1 VTNTERAYPEP
12 ARFASGGARGLLTLL
27 LAIVAISTA
36 TPFIVWAS
44 PAPPLAIAALRVS
57 ITAVVMFAVG
67 RDAFARLRTLAPRD
81 RAWVIAAGALFGAH
95 LGVWITSLSYTSP
108 TASLALV
115 ATNPIFAALFG
126 LLLGDGVRRRE
137 WWGIAIAVVGSA
149 IIAAHDWNAGGR
161 ALAGDLL
168 ALAGGALAA
177 AYLVV
182 GRRLRTAMPLA
193 PYLALVNGVAA
204 VVLVAAAAIH
214 GDAMLSLAPH
224 EYAAI
229 AGAALC
235 ASVVG
240 HTLLNY
246 GVRRTPTHLVALTI
260 LGEPIGASLLT
271 WGFFGVRPTL
281 SAAIGGAVI
290 LVGIGLGFAGRRE

>member
-1 VTNTERAYPEP
+1 MSPKT
-12 ARFASGGARGLLTLL
+12 RGLLTLL

-36 TPFIVWAS
+36 TPFIVWAQ
-44 PAPPLAIAALRVS
+44 PAPPLAIAAWRVTL
-57 ITAVVMFAVG
+57 TAVVMFG
-67 RDAFARLRTLAPRD
+67 FGPDAFARLRALSARD
-81 RAWVIAAGALFGAH
+81 RAWVLAAGALFGAH

-115 ATNPIFAALFG
+115 ATNPIFAAVFG
-126 LLLGDGVRRRE
+126 LLLGDHVRRRE

-149 IIAAHDWNAGGR
+149 IIAERDWSAGGH

-168 ALAGGALAA
+168 ALSGGALAA

-182 GRRLRTAMPLA
+182 GRHLRLAMPLA

-204 VVLVAAAAIH
+204 IVLFAAALVH
-214 GDAMLSLAPH
+214 GDALVTLTGTQ
-224 EYAAI
+224 YAAI
-229 AGAALC
+229 GGAALW
-235 ASVVG
+235 ASVIG

-271 WGFFGVRPTL
+271 WAFFGVRPTAA
-281 SAAIGGAVI
+281 AAIGGAVI
-290 LVGIGLGFAGRRE
+290 LIGIGLGFAGRRE